1 MRSINRMNDYFVR
14 YLLGSLGNEDILENI
29 VNAVL
34 EDLGFETVHN
44 LQIINPHNLAE
55 NINLKESV
63 LDVKA
68 LTTDNRKVI
77 IEIQLFGNIDFLKRI
92 YYYISKNIVSEVE
105 EKEPYDIISEVISIN
120 FVNFNMDFNDKG
132 KPHRCFKL
140 IDTENPKIVLDMVQM
155 HIVEVPRFAKILNN
169 SDAEYIK
176 KNKILSWIEFFT
188 AKDLDKVKDK
198 LKEVNNIMPKVIN
211 KYERFI
217 SSEDEVQVY
226 NARDAFLYGQ
236 TLMLKREREE
246 GLQEGRIAG
255 IEEGR
260 REGRRAGIEEGR
272 REEQIAIARSL
283 KNAGIDIKI
292 ISENTGL
299 SIEEVSKL

>member
-1 MRSINRMNDYFVR
+1 MRNINRMNDYFVR
-14 YLLGSLGNEDILENI
+14 YLLGSVGNEDILENI

-34 EDLGFETVHN
+34 GDLGFETVHN
-44 LQIINPHNLAE
+44 LQIINPHNLPE

-68 LTTDNRKVI
+68 VTKDKRKVI
-77 IEIQLFGNIDFLKRI
+77 IEIQISGNIDFLRRI
-92 YYYISKNIVSEVE
+92 YYYISRNIVSEVE

-120 FVNFNMDFNDKG
+120 FVDFNMDFGDAG

-140 IDTENPKIVLDMVQM
+140 IDTENPDIVLDMVQM
-155 HIVEVPRFAKILNN
+155 HIVEVPRFKKILNN
-169 SDAEYIK
+169 ANAEYIK
-176 KNKILSWIEFFT
+176 RKKILSWIEFFT
-188 AKDLDKVKDK
+188 AKDFDKVKEK

-217 SSEDEVQVY
+217 SSEDEMEVY

-236 TLMLKREREE
+236 AIMLKREREE
-246 GLQEGRIAG
+246 GLQEGIKEG
-255 IEEGR
+255 IERGMKR
-260 REGRRAGIEEGR
+260 GLQEGR
-272 REEQIAIARSL
+272 REEQINIARSL

-292 ISENTGL
+292 ISDNTGL
-299 SIEEVSKL
+299 SIEEVLKL